1 CEIINIINIC
11 IIHNAS
17 EYLLKQNI
25 DTYTKHKEQIQ
36 KQELNKIIKKLQNK
50 INNGDEK
57 NFYETIRRLQINNNI
72 QIQDNMGIV
81 IHQDKDKAITIGK
94 YFQQL
99 FKHKYH
105 MDIQWENEI
114 NTKTQ
119 EYINQTYISYDTILD
134 EHFNEKE
141 ILDVYYTLDNNKST
155 FLDEISNELI
165 SLLIKNN
172 PNQMTRLIN

>member
-1 CEIINIINIC
+1 MLNIYDTLNKTNMIRTKYMNHIKDMEQIDKRICEIINIINIC

-17 EYLLKQNI
+17 EHLLKQNI

-50 INNGDEK
+50 INNGDNK

-72 QIQDNMGIV
+72 QIQDNIGIV
-81 IHQDKDKAITIGK
+81 IHQNKDKAITIGK

-105 MDIQWENEI
+105 MNIQWENEI

-119 EYINQTYISYDTILD
+119 
-134 EHFNEKE
+134 
-141 ILDVYYTLDNNKST
+141 
-155 FLDEISNELI
+155 
-165 SLLIKNN
+165 
-172 PNQMTRLIN
+172 